1 MSSGQILITLG
12 ALILLSITVLNVN
25 RNFGQIDTSLT
36 QSKCKLEAMSLMSSY
51 IEQASQYPFDEA
63 MTDTTSGKDLADFV
77 QNKDLGFDA
86 DDAGVID
93 DFDDYDG
100 QVIADTGRSGVIY
113 NVLFDVSYSKL
124 VAGKMVKETV
134 SKTYH
139 KKMAIYVYDN
149 YDPPLIYQEKG
160 GYKVKDTL
168 KVEFTHSFWFYN

>member
-1 MSSGQILITLG
+1 MSSGQTLLTLG
-12 ALILLSITVLNVN
+12 ALILLSISVLNVN

-36 QSKCKLEAMSLMSSY
+36 QNKCKLEALSLMSSF

-77 QNKDLGFDA
+77 SNHDLGFDA

-93 DFDDYDG
+93 DFDDYNG
-100 QVIADTGRSGVIY
+100 QVMPDTGRSGVIY
-113 NVLFDVSYSKL
+113 NILFEVSYAKL
-124 VAGKMVKETV
+124 VGGKMVKESV

-139 KKMAIYVYDN
+139 KKMSIYVYDN
-149 YDPPLIYQEKG
+149 YNPPLIYHEKG